1 MLISGWFSIKP
12 KTKSI
17 CSFLFQ
23 IAFLQILSYVVYVFA
38 GLVEFSKESICK
50 LMMLKPTQGWFIK
63 AYLLLYIISPVL
75 NAFVENVSRRIL
87 RNVLVA
93 YWGLLVLLGWVFEAT
108 DYINNG
114 YSIVSFVGL
123 YLLARYMRVW
133 NPKWVCKDKSKDIGI
148 YVLCSLLFFFVILI
162 SGLLGIR
169 QTSYLVWKLCSYVSP
184 LTVIGAVFLLLFFS
198 KLEIKYNKFINL
210 CGKSSFAVYLLQGL
224 WGYWFDILHDIDTN
238 YQGTIYIL
246 LLFSF
251 LIVVY
256 FGCILVDLLRIKV

>member
-1 MLISGWFSIKP
+1 MGVLGDR
-12 KTKSI
+12 
-17 CSFLFQ
+17 
-23 IAFLQILSYVVYVFA
+23 
-38 GLVEFSKESICK
+38 
-50 LMMLKPTQGWFIK
+50 
-63 AYLLLYIISPVL
+63 LYQQ
-75 NAFVENVSRRIL
+75 
-87 RNVLVA
+87 
-93 YWGLLVLLGWVFEAT
+93 WVFHRLVCRLVPL
-108 DYINNG
+108 G
-114 YSIVSFVGL
+114 SL
-123 YLLARYMRVW
+123 YESMES
-133 NPKWVCKDKSKDIGI
+133 KWVCKDKSKDIGI

-210 CGKSSFAVYLLQGL
+210 CGKSSIAVYLLQGL

-246 LLFSF
+246 SLFSF

-256 FGCILVDLLRIKV
+256 FGCILVDLLRIKVWRMVEKACFKQ